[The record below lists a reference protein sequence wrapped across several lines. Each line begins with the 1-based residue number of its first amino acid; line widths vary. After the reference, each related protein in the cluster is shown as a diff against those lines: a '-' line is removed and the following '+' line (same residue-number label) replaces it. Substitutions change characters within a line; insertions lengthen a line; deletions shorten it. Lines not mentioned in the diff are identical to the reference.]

1 MPTADAPTTC
11 NAYDAAR
18 RVLRTT
24 ANAWRLKAPAR
35 RPVRTGARTRA
46 RTHAHALAATVADGM
61 RGCPMRLG
69 LSLAGYGLAFA
80 Y

>member
-1 MPTADAPTTC
+1 MPTTSAPTT
-11 NAYDAAR
+11 YDAAR

-35 RPVRTGARTRA
+35 RSVRTGARTRA
-46 RTHAHALAATVADGM
+46 RTHARALAGAVADGM
-61 RGCPMRLG
+61 RSCPMRLG
-69 LSLAGYGLAFA
+69 FPLAGYGLAFA

>member
-1 MPTADAPTTC
+1 MSIAFAPSVH
-11 NAYDAAR
+11 DAAR

-35 RPVRTGARTRA
+35 RQARTRNRA
-46 RTHAHALAATVADGM
+46 RSGAEAVAAGM
-61 RGCPMRLG
+61 RGCSMRYLG
-69 LSLAGYGLAFA
+69 ASLAGYGLAFS

>member
-1 MPTADAPTTC
+1 MPTASASPVH
-11 NAYDAAR
+11 DAAR

-35 RPVRTGARTRA
+35 RPVRTRRRVQADV
-46 RTHAHALAATVADGM
+46 AAGGM
-61 RGCPMRLG
+61 RACPLRFG
-69 LSLAGYGLAFA
+69 FSLAGYGLAFS

>member
-1 MPTADAPTTC
+1 MPIDSAPFVR
-11 NAYDAAR
+11 DAAR

-35 RPVRTGARTRA
+35 RPVRTRA
-46 RTHAHALAATVADGM
+46 RTGVGAGM
-61 RGCPMRLG
+61 WPCPVRA
-69 LSLAGYGLAFA
+69 SAVVAGYGLAFS

>member
-1 MPTADAPTTC
+1 MPTASANPVH
-11 NAYDAAR
+11 DAAR

-35 RPVRTGARTRA
+35 RPVRTRNRVHAGVRA
-46 RTHAHALAATVADGM
+46 DVAAGGM
-61 RGCPMRLG
+61 RACPLRFG
-69 LSLAGYGLAFA
+69 FSLAGYGLAFS

>member
-1 MPTADAPTTC
+1 MPIDSAPFVRG
-11 NAYDAAR
+11 AAR

-35 RPVRTGARTRA
+35 RPVRTRA
-46 RTHAHALAATVADGM
+46 RPQAGVGAGTGVGAGM
-61 RGCPMRLG
+61 WPCPVRA
-69 LSLAGYGLAFA
+69 SAVVAGYGLAFS